1 MTPQAPRGCLIRLT
15 NTGETFRC
23 DNDRHLLAGME
34 QLGRKGIPVGC
45 RNGGCGVCKV
55 RVVEGRVERRKMSRA
70 VIAAEEEQAG
80 YALACKVYPLTD
92 LQVDVVGK
100 MARNVE
106 SGLSDS
112 NKEI

>member
-1 MTPQAPRGCLIRLT
+1 MTPNSDWGCLIRLT

-23 DNDRHLLAGME
+23 SNDRHLLAGME

-55 RVVEGRVERRKMSRA
+55 RVVEGQVERRKMSRA
-70 VIAAEEEQAG
+70 VIAAEEEQEG
-80 YALACKVYPLTD
+80 YALACRVYPLTD
-92 LQVDVVGK
+92 LQVDVVGR
-100 MARNVE
+100 MARTVE
-106 SGLSDS
+106 AGLSES